1 MSSLTA
7 MLLGPPGVD
16 ALSPSARRALYDI
29 AEASTL
35 LSVAQITPGSLSLA
49 LCDAVEEGEEA
60 EQTAAGAAERA
71 FTLRAETEEAG
82 NEVGALQRQ
91 LEEEEEEDPDSRQGI
106 EENTEYLVAKAG
118 EYQARVA
125 ALAESLDGL
134 EEMYMHD
141 NLLALSASL
150 AETMQRVHHV
160 SAQVATY
167 AGLPLDIAMART
179 RLDRSRAQL
188 SALES
193 RITSLIASIRPAPE

>member
-7 MLLGPPGVD
+7 VLLGPPGVD

-91 LEEEEEEDPDSRQGI
+91 LEEEEEDPDSRQGI

-167 AGLPLDIAMART
+167 AGLPPDIAMART